1 MTDIEAE
8 NAKRVA
14 RLNFYKSE
22 NESKNI
28 RGSRGDEANN
38 TAGENHKHKKES
50 ILPKTVKEVNT
61 KDGKKKK
68 RQVVDD
74 FFVQEE
80 EESDEEQNEEMQ

>member
-1 MTDIEAE
+1 MADIEAE
-8 NAKRVA
+8 NTKRLA

-22 NESKNI
+22 NERKNI
-28 RGSRGDEANN
+28 RGPRGEEANQSE
-38 TAGENHKHKKES
+38 GEKQKQKKES
-50 ILPKTVKEVNT
+50 IMPKTIREVNT

-80 EESDEEQNEEMQ
+80 ESDQE